1 MLLKLL
7 CVSPPR
13 CVSAVQRKLPNLLI
27 KIEFKELKID
37 ENTKLNLLVMIQKP
51 LFVIAFVL
59 SGIAGNTQRIGSS
72 PEYIKTLTA
81 QWKGE
86 RFADGRPKVPD
97 IVLERLH
104 NATLEQ
110 IWGYLG
116 NKGYRNQVEKNWII
130 LKPGE
135 TMVGRVVTAQ
145 FMPSRPDLDTFIRV
159 QGRAENRSQKGGIN
173 IWPIDILTKGDIYVA
188 DGCGKIKDG
197 TLIGSSLGNAI
208 YGKTGKGVIFY
219 GSVRDMQ
226 ELKDTKGFNAWVKG
240 QDPSYIKDMT
250 PTSINAPIRIGEV
263 TVFPGDIVFAN
274 EYGVVFIPA
283 HIVEDLVAASEMT
296 ALRDEFERF
305 LLQQGKYPSGQIH
318 GDWSDTIKNEFRAWV
333 KKYPK
338 KLAITSKDIEAYL
351 EKE

>member
-1 MLLKLL
+1 MMSKKPML
-7 CVSPPR
+7 
-13 CVSAVQRKLPNLLI
+13 I
-27 KIEFKELKID
+27 
-37 ENTKLNLLVMIQKP
+37 
-51 LFVIAFVL
+51 FVFVL
-59 SGIAGNTQRIGSS
+59 GGYFAQAQRLGAS
-72 PEYIKTLTA
+72 PEYVKTLTS

-86 RFADGRPKVPD
+86 RFEDGRPKVPD
-97 IVLERLH
+97 IMLERLH
-104 NATLEQ
+104 HATLEQ

-116 NKGYRNQVEKNWII
+116 KKGYRNQVEKDWII

-145 FMPSRPDLDTFIRV
+145 FMPSRPDLDSV
-159 QGRAENRSQKGGIN
+159 VKQQGRAEGRSQKGGIN

-188 DGCGKIKDG
+188 DGFGKVKDG

-240 QDPSYIKDMT
+240 HDPSYIKDMT
-250 PTSINAPIRIGEV
+250 PTSINAPIRVGEV
-263 TVFPGDIVFAN
+263 TVFPGDVVFAN

-283 HIVEDLVAASEMT
+283 FLVEELVKASELT
-296 ALRDEFERF
+296 GLRDEFERV

-318 GDWSDTIKNEFRAWV
+318 GDWADNIKNEFRAWV
-333 KKYPK
+333 KAYTRPLAVTPK
-338 KLAITSKDIEAYL
+338 EIEDYL
-351 EKE
+351 KKEDH